1 MIWNEG
7 LANRKRE
14 SLLVVDDSTEMLINQ
29 IPSDKTV

>member
-7 LANRKRE
+7 IEKKKQE

-29 IPSDKTV
+29 IPSNKTV